1 MNFQVAN
8 QVTLGEQLKN
18 ASLRSIFDLV
28 QTDESP
34 AAFCKLQVATMLRY
48 TSCNR
53 SRGAPVVEAL
63 QTIETYVHFIKD
75 HVNESTT
82 LLSTK
87 WHCKLQFVQIPVCGK
102 SRIRT
107 EKRGPFDR
115 VCSYQ
120 AGKGAA
126 GCLLRYADWRYSI
139 PHAMNGCLGSGN
151 HCAPPCA
158 FPTPGLAER

>member
-28 QTDESP
+28 QTDQSP
-34 AAFCKLQVATMLRY
+34 ASFCKLQVATMLRY
-48 TSCNR
+48 TSSN

-63 QTIETYVHFIKD
+63 QTIENFVHFIKD
-75 HVNESTT
+75 HVNESTI

-87 WHCKLQFVQIPVCGK
+87 WHGKLQFVQIPVCGK

-115 VCSYQ
+115 V
-120 AGKGAA
+120 
-126 GCLLRYADWRYSI
+126 
-139 PHAMNGCLGSGN
+139 
-151 HCAPPCA
+151 
-158 FPTPGLAER
+158 